1 MYEGLWT
8 SAPRGHHGLAQGEGL
23 TGHHAEGLHVA
34 VHHHDPG
41 AGHAFQHVGV
51 GATAVE
57 GDLLPEAQVLGQ
69 PFEHV
74 PVRTV
79 TDQVQVQDQTPVPQ
93 QGQRAQHAAHV
104 LGAVHQVGHHHQAI
118 GRATRGKWHLFHRQ
132 HVGHHLE
139 ACIEPMLDEGPAQV
153 IGHGDGARGI
163 LHLPPGEALHPVGFP
178 LPGAVEV
185 LAALLGDEVGPAFPP
200 GQGACQPDRPH
211 EDVRMEQVGHAPFP
225 LHPRPTAQGRSPV
238 THEVHG
244 PLQPGVVGPEGL
256 VVAAQLPDP
265 IGLGHLLM
273 LAFPQP
279 DDRVYEQ
286 HAHPHLPPH
295 GQRLFPDEVAQLGV
309 VPARIPLGDEQHVH
323 AARKVSRGPAAGGRQ
338 GVVGA
343 EGRVY
348 LQACS
353 GRVTFPDAH
362 GGCSSVG

>member
-1 MYEGLWT
+1 
-8 SAPRGHHGLAQGEGL
+8 
-23 TGHHAEGLHVA
+23 
-34 VHHHDPG
+34 
-41 AGHAFQHVGV
+41 
-51 GATAVE
+51 
-57 GDLLPEAQVLGQ
+57 
-69 PFEHV
+69 
-74 PVRTV
+74 
-79 TDQVQVQDQTPVPQ
+79 
-93 QGQRAQHAAHV
+93 
-104 LGAVHQVGHHHQAI
+104 
-118 GRATRGKWHLFHRQ
+118 
-132 HVGHHLE
+132 
-139 ACIEPMLDEGPAQV
+139 MLDEGPAQV

-163 LHLPPGEALHPVGFP
+163 LHLPSGEALHPVGLP

-185 LAALLGDEVGPAFPP
+185 LAALFGHQVWPAGATCQGP
-200 GQGACQPDRPH
+200 GQPDRPH
-211 EDVRMEQVGHAPFP
+211 QDVRMEEVRDAALP
-225 LHPRPTAQGRSPV
+225 LHAGPPMQGGPPI

-244 PLQPGVVGPEGL
+244 PPEPRIGRPEGL

-338 GVVGA
+338 GIVGA

-353 GRVTFPDAH
+353 GRVPCPDAH